1 MPAKKDLGIFISLV
15 ILNNK
20 LYKKGII
27 NETMKKKMIEAQER
41 SMADK
46 SMGSR

>member
-27 NETMKKKMIEAQER
+27 NETMKNKILTEINYDFYEKK
-41 SMADK
+41 S
-46 SMGSR
+46 G

>member
-1 MPAKKDLGIFISLV
+1 MLTKKDLGVFISLV

-27 NETMKKKMIEAQER
+27 NETMKNKILTEINYDFYEKK
-41 SMADK
+41 S
-46 SMGSR
+46 G

>member
-1 MPAKKDLGIFISLV
+1 MSTKKDLGVFISLL

-27 NETMKKKMIEAQER
+27 NETMKNKILTEINSDFYEKK
-41 SMADK
+41 S
-46 SMGSR
+46 G